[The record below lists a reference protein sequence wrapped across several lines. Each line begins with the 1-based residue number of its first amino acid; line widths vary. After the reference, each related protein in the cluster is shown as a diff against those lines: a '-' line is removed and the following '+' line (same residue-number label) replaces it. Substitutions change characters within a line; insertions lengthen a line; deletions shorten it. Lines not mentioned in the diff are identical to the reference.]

1 MPYVLSTI
9 TDSLSGLKTFL
20 AEHPALSVVIALI
33 AALLLWFIGFAVYKK
48 SSRHGKEMTWAYAF
62 FWGIFALICAPLY
75 RIRKLNIDAIPEK
88 GGVLLFANHMSY
100 VDVIILGLSSNRP
113 IRFLSWA
120 GFERVPVLSWF
131 MRTMHTI
138 PVSPARAKDGIQTAV
153 EALRKGQVVCIFPEG
168 GITRNGSLR
177 PFQGGFKLIAS
188 RAGVPVVPVYI
199 DGLWRSVFS
208 YRHKKAFWKMPKLSP
223 LPVTVLAGEP
233 FRMGK
238 NPGDKRVSEARQALL
253 ELGYRAFSMRKEFQ
267 QKHIA
272 ETIFEAAA
280 SHPFRIGIIDH
291 SRERMVLKRGI
302 LMAAAYCLARRI
314 RRQVREHR
322 VGIVLP
328 AGTPGVLANYA
339 VSLAGKIPV
348 NLNFTLGRAQVEACL
363 QKAKIR
369 TMITVAPMK
378 KQIEDRLPEFP
389 WTKSQIDILTWM
401 KNINRSEII
410 LAFLELI
417 LLPKFITKRL
427 WRIPTKGGDREAA
440 LLFTSGS
447 SGMPK
452 AAVISHRNI
461 IANVTQ
467 IEDYEILP
475 PKTRLLCNLP
485 IFHCFGFTVLLWF
498 AGTQDIVAVTTPS
511 PLDYQK
517 NLMAIEKEKLTAMF
531 STPTFLRSY
540 LKKATP
546 EQMKSLYLAVAGAEK
561 SPDGFAKAWEEK
573 FPNSHYLDGYGMTEA
588 SPVVSANKPD
598 VPVKNG
604 EPGEVHVGT
613 KPGAVGILFPGMS
626 AKVVNVDDDSLCDFN
641 EPGMLYL
648 KGPNIF
654 PGYLN
659 DDGVPVPATDEEGWY
674 KSGDIVSMDESGF
687 ITIRGRLSRFSKI
700 GGEMVPHGTIEET
713 ISKVLELDIEQLQI
727 AISARPDPAKGE
739 QIVLLTTIA
748 DLNLSD
754 LCKKL
759 SAAGLA
765 NLWLP
770 REMKVI
776 EKIPVLGTG
785 KLDLKACA
793 AMAAE
798 K

>member
-1 MPYVLSTI
+1 MNTTLLYV
-9 TDSLSGLKTFL
+9 
-20 AEHPALSVVIALI
+20 SVAVCGI
-33 AALLLWFIGFAVYKK
+33 LLLWIFGFAVFKK
-48 SSRHGKEMTWAYAF
+48 FSRHGKEMTWTYAI
-62 FWGIFALICAPLY
+62 FWGIFILICAPLY
-75 RIRKLNIDAIPEK
+75 RIRKLNIDSIPEE
-88 GGVLLFANHMSY
+88 GGVLLIANHVSY
-100 VDVIILGLSSNRP
+100 VDVIVLGLASKRP
-113 IRFLSWA
+113 VRFLSWA
-120 GFERVPVLSWF
+120 GFEKVPLLSWF

-138 PVSPARAKDGIQTAV
+138 PVSPLRAKSGIRTAV
-153 EALRKGQVVCIFPEG
+153 ESLQKGQVVCIFPEG
-168 GITRNGSLR
+168 GITRNGSMR
-177 PFQGGFKLIAS
+177 PFQGGFDLIAS
-188 RAGVPVVPVYI
+188 LAGVPVVPVLV
-199 DGLWRSVFS
+199 DGLWSSIFS
-208 YRHKKAFWKMPKLSP
+208 YRHKKFFWKLPRLSR
-223 LPVTVLAGEP
+223 LPVTVLAGEA
-233 FRMGK
+233 FRIGK
-238 NPGDKRVSEARQALL
+238 NPEEKNVSQARQALL
-253 ELGYRAFSMRKEFQ
+253 DLGYRAFSMRKELQ
-267 QKHIA
+267 EKHIA
-272 ETIFEAAA
+272 ESVLEAASA
-280 SHPFRIGIIDH
+280 HPFHIGIIDH

-302 LMAAAYCLARRI
+302 LTAAAYCLAKRI

-339 VSLAGKIPV
+339 VSFAGKIPV
-348 NLNFTLGRAQVEACL
+348 NINFTLGRAQVEACL
-363 QKAKIR
+363 KKAKIR
-369 TMITVAPMK
+369 TMISVAPMK

-410 LAFLELI
+410 LAFLQLV
-417 LLPKFITKRL
+417 LLPSFITKRL

-467 IEDYEILP
+467 IEDYDILP

-498 AGTQDIVAVTTPS
+498 AGTQDIVAITTPS

-517 NLMAIEKEKLTAMF
+517 NLMAIEKEGITAMI

-546 EQMKSLYLAVAGAEK
+546 EQMKSLYLVVAGAEK
-561 SPDGFAKAWEEK
+561 SPDGFAASWEAK

-588 SPVVSANKPD
+588 SPVVSVNKPD

-604 EPGEVHVGT
+604 EPGEVHRGT
-613 KPGAVGILFPGMS
+613 KPGSVGILFPGMC
-626 AKVVNVDDDSLCDFN
+626 AKVLNIDDNSLCSFN
-641 EPGMLYL
+641 ESGMLYL

-654 PGYLN
+654 PGYLSE
-659 DDGVPVPATDEEGWY
+659 DGVPVPATDEEGWY
-674 KSGDIVSMDESGF
+674 KSGDIVSLDENGF

-700 GGEMVPHGTIEET
+700 GGEMVPHGTIEEA
-713 ISKVLELDIEQLQI
+713 ISKVLNLDIEQLQI
-727 AISARPDPAKGE
+727 AITARPDPAKGE

-748 DLNLSD
+748 DLNLAA
-754 LCKKL
+754 LCKQL

-785 KLDLKACA
+785 KLDIKACA
-793 AMAAE
+793 AIAAGQ
-798 K
+798 

>member
-1 MPYVLSTI
+1 MLYVLSTLNLQDI
-9 TDSLSGLKTFL
+9 QAF
-20 AEHPALSVVIALI
+20 AANHPALSVIIALV
-33 AALLLWFIGFAVYKK
+33 AAFLLWVVGFAVYKK
-48 SSRHGKEMTWAYAF
+48 CSEHGKEMTWTYAA
-62 FWGIFALICAPLY
+62 FWGVFALICAPLY
-75 RIRKLNIDAIPEK
+75 RIRKLNIDSIPKE
-88 GGVLLFANHMSY
+88 GGVLLFSNHVSY
-100 VDVIILGLSSNRP
+100 IDVIILGLASKRP
-113 IRFLSWA
+113 VRFLSWA

-188 RAGVPVVPVYI
+188 RAGVPVVPVYV
-199 DGLWRSVFS
+199 DGLWHSVFS
-208 YRHKKAFWKMPKLSP
+208 YRHKKFFWKLPQLSP
-223 LPVTVLAGEP
+223 TPVTVLAGKP
-233 FRMGK
+233 FHMGK
-238 NPGDKRVSEARQALL
+238 NPGDKNVSEARQALL
-253 ELGYRAFSMRKEFQ
+253 DLGCEAFSMREELQ
-267 QKHIA
+267 EKHVA
-272 ETIFEAAA
+272 ETILEAAA
-280 SHPFRIGIIDH
+280 AHPFHVGIVDH

-302 LMAAAYCLARRI
+302 LVAAAYCLAKRI

-339 VSLAGKIPV
+339 VSFAGKIPV

-363 QKAKIR
+363 KKADIR

-410 LAFLELI
+410 LAFLQLI
-417 LLPKFITKRL
+417 LLPSFITKRL
-427 WRIPTKGGDREAA
+427 WRIPTKGGNREAA

-467 IEDYEILP
+467 IEDYDILP

-498 AGTQDIVAVTTPS
+498 SGTQDIVAVTTPS

-517 NLMAIEKEKLTAMF
+517 NLMAIENEGITAMI

-546 EQMKSLYLAVAGAEK
+546 EQMKSLYLVVAGAEK
-561 SPDGFAKAWEEK
+561 SPDGFAKAWETK

-588 SPVVSANKPD
+588 SPVVSVNKPD

-604 EPGEVHVGT
+604 EPGEVHEGT
-613 KPGAVGILFPGMS
+613 KLGAVGILFPGMT
-626 AKVVNVDDDSLCDFN
+626 AKVLDVDNDKLCSFN

-674 KSGDIVSMDESGF
+674 KSGDIVSLDESGF

-713 ISKVLELDIEQLQI
+713 ISRVLELDIEQLQI
-727 AISARPDPAKGE
+727 AITARPDPAKGE

-748 DLNLSD
+748 DLNLAD

-770 REMKVI
+770 REMKII

-785 KLDLKACA
+785 KLDIKACA
-793 AMAAE
+793 AIAAE

>member
-1 MPYVLSTI
+1 MLYVLSIQNTLNSI
-9 TDSLSGLKTFL
+9 QSFL
-20 AEHPALSVVIALI
+20 TEHPVLSVIFALLI
-33 AALLLWFIGFAVYKK
+33 LLLLWIIGFAVTKK
-48 SSRHGKEMTWAYAF
+48 CSRHGKEMTWTYAI
-62 FWGIFALICAPLY
+62 FWGIFVLICAPLY
-75 RIRKLNIDAIPEK
+75 RIRKINMDSIPEE
-88 GGVLLFANHMSY
+88 GGVLLFANHVSY
-100 VDVIILGLSSNRP
+100 VDVIALGLSSKRP
-113 IRFLSWA
+113 VRFLSWS
-120 GFERVPVLSWF
+120 GFERVPLLSWF

-138 PVSPARAKDGIQTAV
+138 PVSPTRAKDAIQTAV
-153 EALRKGQVVCIFPEG
+153 DSLRKGQVVCIFPEG

-188 RAGVPVVPVYI
+188 RSGVPVVPVYM
-199 DGLWRSVFS
+199 DGLWHSVFS
-208 YRHKKAFWKMPKLSP
+208 YRHKKFFWKLPQFTRT
-223 LPVTVLAGEP
+223 PVTILAGKP

-238 NPGDKRVSEARQALL
+238 NPGEKNVSEARQALL
-253 ELGYRAFSMRKEFQ
+253 ELGNQAFSMRKDLQE
-267 QKHIA
+267 KHIA
-272 ETIFEAAA
+272 ETILEAAA
-280 SHPFRIGIIDH
+280 AHPFHIGIIDH

-302 LMAAAYCLARRI
+302 LVAAAYCLAKRI

-339 VSLAGKIPV
+339 VCFAGKIPV
-348 NLNFTLGRAQVEACL
+348 NINFTLGRAQVEACL

-369 TMITVAPMK
+369 TMISVAPMK
-378 KQIEDRLPEFP
+378 KQIEERLPEFP

-410 LAFLELI
+410 LAFLQLI
-417 LLPKFITKRL
+417 LLPRFITKRL

-447 SGMPK
+447 YGMPK

-467 IEDYEILP
+467 IDDYDILP

-498 AGTQDIVAVTTPS
+498 SGTQDIVAVTTPS

-517 NLMAIEKEKLTAMF
+517 NLMAIEKEAITAMI

-546 EQMKSLYLAVAGAEK
+546 EQMKSLYLVVAGAEK

-588 SPVVSANKPD
+588 SPVVSVNKPD

-604 EPGEVHVGT
+604 DPGEVHKGT
-613 KPGAVGILFPGMS
+613 KPGSVGILFNGMC
-626 AKVVNVDDDSLCDFN
+626 AKVLNTDDDSLCSFD

-648 KGPNIF
+648 KGANIF

-674 KSGDIVSMDESGF
+674 KSGDIVSLDENGF

-713 ISKVLELDIEQLQI
+713 ISKVLDLDIEQLQI
-727 AISARPDPAKGE
+727 AITARPDPAKGE

-748 DLNLSD
+748 DLNLAE

-785 KLDLKACA
+785 KLDIKACA
-793 AMAAE
+793 AIAAE